1 MWDVLF
7 NAASGG
13 IVGSVLHLATDWVAD
28 GPEILAAPASVD
40 GTFQNQ
46 VIIFI
51 FVIGAFCIGLILA
64 L

>member
-1 MWDVLF
+1 MGP
-7 NAASGG
+7 A
-13 IVGSVLHLATDWVAD
+13 LHLVTDWVAD
-28 GPEILAAPASVD
+28 GHEILAAPASVA

-46 VIIFI
+46 LIIFI